1 MNKLPMNFDWRGAK
15 AGTQPM
21 NTNPYQQVIQQRQAL
36 SGVQGQGEL
45 VESLLSHAQLQ
56 VLQSSNIEAFHQCGD
71 NAYKFVVETFIKPVL
86 MPYVNMHKI
95 DGNGIL
101 YIAKNIQNEPAPL
114 NEGGLQVE
122 AFVGNDGKLHI
133 HPQVVVKAISDMCL

>member
-1 MNKLPMNFDWRGAK
+1 MNFDWRA
-15 AGTQPM
+15 ARNAAPSSIPSQ
-21 NTNPYQQVIQQRQAL
+21 YQRHQIL

-45 VESLLSHAQLQ
+45 VESLLSHVQLQ
-56 VLQSSNIEAFHQCGD
+56 VLTSSNVEAFHNCGD
-71 NAYKFVVETFIKPVL
+71 NAYKFVVETFIKPML
-86 MPYVNMHKI
+86 LPYVNMHKV

-101 YIAKNIQNEPAPL
+101 YIATNVQRQPGIV

-122 AFVGNDGKLHI
+122 AFVGEDGKVHI